1 MDLSNFT
8 KRELLVIARY
18 YDLSVNK
25 KLTRAAL
32 EAIIFLAQIQ
42 HEMSLHDCPMEE
54 EEVFGYEMVEK
65 CEDC

>member
-42 HEMSLHDCPMEE
+42 HEMSLHENPMEE
-54 EEVFGYEMVEK
+54 EEEFDCEMVEK
-65 CEDC
+65 CEGC

>member
-8 KRELLVIARY
+8 KRELLVIAKY
-18 YDLSVNK
+18 YDLPTNK

-32 EAIIFLAQIQ
+32 EALIFLAQIQ

-54 EEVFGYEMVEK
+54 EPGVDYEMVETHR
-65 CEDC
+65 DC

>member
-8 KRELLVIARY
+8 KRELSVIAKY
-18 YDLSVNK
+18 YDLPVNK

-42 HEMSLHDCPMEE
+42 HEMSLHENPMDVEE
-54 EEVFGYEMVEK
+54 GVDYEMVEK

>member
-8 KRELLVIARY
+8 KRELLVIAKY

-42 HEMSLHDCPMEE
+42 HEMNLHENPMDEELDVDC
-54 EEVFGYEMVEK
+54 EMVEK

>member
-8 KRELLVIARY
+8 KRELLVIAKY

-42 HEMSLHDCPMEE
+42 HEMSLHENPMDVEEGVDC
-54 EEVFGYEMVEK
+54 EMG
-65 CEDC
+65 

>member
-8 KRELLVIARY
+8 KKELLVIAKY

-25 KLTRAAL
+25 KLTRVAL

-42 HEMSLHDCPMEE
+42 HEMSLHENPMDEELDTDC
-54 EEVFGYEMVEK
+54 EMVEK

>member
-8 KRELLVIARY
+8 KKELFVIAKY
-18 YDLSVNK
+18 YDLPVNK

-54 EEVFGYEMVEK
+54 ELDVDCEMV
-65 CEDC
+65 

>member
-8 KRELLVIARY
+8 KRELLVIAKY
-18 YDLSVNK
+18 YDLPVNK

-42 HEMSLHDCPMEE
+42 HEMSLHDYPMEE
-54 EEVFGYEMVEK
+54 ELDADCKMVEK
-65 CEDC
+65 HEGC

>member
-8 KRELLVIARY
+8 KRELLVIAKY
-18 YDLSVNK
+18 YDLPVNK

-42 HEMSLHDCPMEE
+42 HEMSLHENPMDVEE
-54 EEVFGYEMVEK
+54 GVDYEMVEK